1 MPAAAP
7 QPTLPHPQTVA
18 ASDIGAYDSCC
29 VSPAATLTADPRR
42 PAQYIVS
49 VTLNR
54 ILPQCR
60 GEEGKCPVTVKDTAR
75 RVYQSAQE
83 DCSGEVSECVSQTED
98 DAVDYTVGQLAS
110 SAD

>member
-1 MPAAAP
+1 MTAAAP
-7 QPTLPHPQTVA
+7 QPTLPRPQTGA

-29 VSPAATLTADPRR
+29 VSPAATLAAADPRR
-42 PAQYIVS
+42 PVQYIVS
-49 VTLNR
+49 VTLN
-54 ILPQCR
+54 QCR
-60 GEEGKCPVTVKDTAR
+60 GGEEGKCPVTVKDTAC

-83 DCSGEVSECVSQTED
+83 NCSGEVSECVSQTED